1 MTNMTNVMN
10 RLVGV
15 IFSLVVFTMALAIPL
30 SAHAGDAVTSDK
42 FTKAVIDDGKII
54 FNARFRYEYV
64 EQDNALFNAH
74 AVNLRARL
82 GYETGYFYG
91 LGFGFDVENVHILG
105 PDRYNSTVNG
115 HSDYSTVVD
124 PEDTEL
130 NQLFF
135 KFGGKEAFIPDTTVK
150 VGRQR
155 IIWDNH
161 RFIGNVGWRQNEQTF
176 DSARIINT
184 SIPNTSLQY
193 IYIDKVHRIFTKASA
208 TVGTHDM
215 SSHLARVG
223 YKFDGVGELS
233 ARAVLLD
240 YDRASTSG
248 NSSKTFGVRFAGKHP
263 LNEDWKVLYTGEYA
277 NQENWKQNT
286 ADFDLDYWF
295 GEGGIDYKGITLKV
309 GYESLEGN
317 GTSGFQTP
325 LATLHLFEGWTDL
338 FLTTPAD
345 GITDL
350 YAKIGTKIYGT
361 SLLVGIKTLEA
372 ENTSADYGTET
383 FFDIKRTFWGHVTP
397 RLTGAF
403 YDSDD
408 DTVAV
413 DTTKI
418 WVGLTYKY

>member
-1 MTNMTNVMN
+1 MKMN
-10 RLVGV
+10 RLAGV
-15 IFSLVVFTMALAIPL
+15 TFSLMVMGMALAVPSSVYAGDLVVF
-30 SAHAGDAVTSDK
+30 DK
-42 FTKAVIDDGKII
+42 LNKAVIDDGKLIL
-54 FNARFRYEYV
+54 NVRFRYEYV
-64 EQDNALFNAH
+64 EQDNALFDAH
-74 AVNLRARL
+74 AVNLRTRL

-91 LGFGFDVENVHILG
+91 FGFGFDVENVHILG
-105 PDRYNSTVNG
+105 PDRYNSTING
-115 HSDYSTVVD
+115 RSDYSTVVD
-124 PEDTEL
+124 PEDSEL
-130 NQLFF
+130 NQMFF

-208 TVGTHDM
+208 TAGTHDM

-223 YKFDGVGELS
+223 YKFDGIGELS

-248 NSSKTFGVRFAGKHP
+248 NSSKTFGLRFTGKYP
-263 LNEDWKVLYTGEYA
+263 LNDDWNVLYTGEYA
-277 NQENWKQNT
+277 NQEDWKQNT
-286 ADFDLDYWF
+286 SNFDLNYWF
-295 GEGGIDYKGITLKV
+295 GEGGIDYKGVTLKV
-309 GYESLEGN
+309 GYELLEGN
-317 GTSGFQTP
+317 GSKGFQTP

-338 FLTTPAD
+338 FLTTPND

-372 ENTSADYGTET
+372 ENTSVDYGTET

-413 DTTKI
+413 DTNKLWLGI
-418 WVGLTYKY
+418 TYKY